1 MLSLLSNWT
10 SRLLAIAGL
19 VGIVL
24 FFPIVI
30 CHQHT
35 SLFEHLT
42 TDCQSRGAMDNPS
55 STELLRHYLVPYGIL
70 WWLSIVMTMLT
81 IVYMVR
87 QHERDKVQ
95 IRSLQIL

>member
-1 MLSLLSNWT
+1 M
-10 SRLLAIAGL
+10 AIAGL

-35 SLFEHLT
+35 SLFEHLA
-42 TDCQSRGAMDNPS
+42 TDCQSRGVTDNPS
-55 STELLRHYLVPYGIL
+55 LAELLRHYLFPYGIL
-70 WWLSIVMTMLT
+70 WWLSIALATLA
-81 IVYMVR
+81 IAYIVR

-95 IRSLQIL
+95 MRSLQIL